1 MACNNSANQ
10 TAEQQAWDE
19 VMAVHDEVMPKTAEL
34 NRLATQLRSKIATL
48 DSTQQESKNT
58 MMDAILAIE
67 RADEGMM
74 NWMAEVQDPEIL
86 HGENKTHEEI
96 MRYLNEEKNK
106 VNVVRDNILAALE
119 RGNQLLENTPVAI
132 PDSTSQ
138 Q

>member
-1 MACNNSANQ
+1 
-10 TAEQQAWDE
+10 
-19 VMAVHDEVMPKTAEL
+19 
-34 NRLATQLRSKIATL
+34 
-48 DSTQQESKNT
+48 
-58 MMDAILAIE
+58 MDAILAIE